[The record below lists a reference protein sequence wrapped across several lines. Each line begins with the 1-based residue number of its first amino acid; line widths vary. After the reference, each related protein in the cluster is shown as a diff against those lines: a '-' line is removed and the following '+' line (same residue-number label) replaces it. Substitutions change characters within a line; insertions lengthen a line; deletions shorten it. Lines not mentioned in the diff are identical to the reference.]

1 MKLTQD
7 QINKTENYLGW
18 LDKGESKTSAAA
30 LVGVPRKTIARWA
43 ESYDANKPKTKI
55 AKPVEDSNDFDPE
68 YPRIKKLIVEQLGLS
83 ESDINYNSH
92 FMNDL
97 GADSLDGVEIVMAIE
112 DDFDIEITDAEAES
126 IKTVREAYELVLKKL
141 HKNPSNKEVIK
152 NVEKRTDEF
161 VPFQSISLPN
171 VFTIVRDGAPLQID
185 KSHQNFAKIKDIIS
199 NVKNGQI
206 LSSDLEKLYDL
217 IDLKSSLAKFS
228 HGRITVD
235 DTGVKV
241 DGKPLHN
248 SLANILLKSFRD
260 QDAASLTKFAK
271 FHEKIMEAISYKVTH
286 RLFDFVQGQGL
297 RIDDDGD
304 ILAFK
309 VVQNNYLDKHSGTF
323 DNSPGKIVEMPR
335 NQVDDDDTKEC
346 RPGLHV
352 CSQKYIGVFA
362 AKSGG
367 DRLVEVKVDPRDFCS
382 VPTDYGFSKARTCKY
397 IVVRD
402 ISKEY
407 SKELYNKE

>member
-30 LVGVPRKTIARWA
+30 LVGVPRKTISRWQ
-43 ESYDANKPKTKI
+43 ESYEANQTKTKI
-55 AKPVEDSNDFDPE
+55 AAVKPVEN
-68 YPRIKKLIVEQLGLS
+68 KK
-83 ESDINYNSH
+83 
-92 FMNDL
+92 
-97 GADSLDGVEIVMAIE
+97 
-112 DDFDIEITDAEAES
+112 
-126 IKTVREAYELVLKKL
+126 
-141 HKNPSNKEVIK
+141 
-152 NVEKRTDEF
+152 VEKMTDEF

-309 VVQNNYLDKHSGTF
+309 VVQNNYLDK
-323 DNSPGKIVEMPR
+323 
-335 NQVDDDDTKEC
+335 
-346 RPGLHV
+346 
-352 CSQKYIGVFA
+352 
-362 AKSGG
+362 
-367 DRLVEVKVDPRDFCS
+367 
-382 VPTDYGFSKARTCKY
+382 
-397 IVVRD
+397 
-402 ISKEY
+402 
-407 SKELYNKE
+407 